1 VSKKLDVPIV
11 SIGMC
16 TYNSQNTIDR
26 AIKSVLEQEFKYWEL
41 LVVDANSH
49 DQTLRKVIKF
59 SQKDNRIK
67 HFSLNYQSP
76 WVESSLIAL
85 NYASGKYFMFL
96 DGDDFIS
103 SNYISCLINEFS
115 DKSIVGSVGRVN
127 LIDTSGVIIDNNPST
142 NNIFKFTSSS
152 KHWYRV
158 SGALLTPESLGLVNC
173 LYGLWNKDYLRN
185 LDLWKKETRTKNF
198 DQIFVLNALKKGKIK
213 YTNKTIQFRSSFRAG
228 PAKGKNIIKRIT
240 FLRNAI
246 QFFVTIPPVHSYF
259 IWIVKNMSSAS
270 FLYLF
275 IVILRTIISSF
286 VYVWILMYKRS
297 GLIITKLTSPRLSE
311 TNSRD

>member
-1 VSKKLDVPIV
+1 MSKKLDIPIV

-26 AIKSVLEQEFKYWEL
+26 AIKSVLEQEFKNWEL
-41 LVVDANSH
+41 LVVDANSQ
-49 DQTLRKVIKF
+49 DQTLSKVMKF

-85 NYASGKYFMFL
+85 NYATGKYFMFL

-103 SNYISCLINEFS
+103 NNYISCLINEFS

-142 NNIFKFTSSS
+142 NNIFKFTSSA
-152 KHWYRV
+152 KYWYRV

-185 LDLWKKETRTKNF
+185 LDLWNKETRTKNF
-198 DQIFVLNALKKGKIK
+198 DQIFVLNVLKMGKIK
-213 YTNKTIQFRSSFRAG
+213 YTNKTIQFRSSFRSG
-228 PAKGKNIIKRIT
+228 PTKGKNIIQSIT
-240 FLRNAI
+240 FLRNTI

-275 IVILRTIISSF
+275 ILVLRTIISSF
-286 VYVWILMYKRS
+286 VYIWILLYKRA
-297 GLIITKLTSPRLSE
+297 GLIITKLTSLRPGE
-311 TNSRD
+311 INGRD